1 METQL
6 PGQRAIRFSDL
17 SVPRQMLIRLCQEV
31 NYGSLRGLLIR
42 EREPVF
48 DPPPVLLV
56 DIKLDC
62 RTSARLETDL
72 RDFLL
77 KDEAVRLM
85 DQLDRLVTTT
95 IELLEV
101 RAGMPRRMI
110 LRLPLSEGV
119 PLRSLI

>member
-1 METQL
+1 MQT
-6 PGQRAIRFSDL
+6 PVQRAARFSDL
-17 SVPRQMLIRLCQEV
+17 SPARQKLIRLCQEI

-62 RTSARLETDL
+62 GTLARIETDL
-72 RDFLL
+72 RDFVL
-77 KDEAVRLM
+77 KSETVQLM
-85 DQLDRLVTTT
+85 DHLDRLVTTT

-101 RAGMPRRMI
+101 RAGIPRRLL
-110 LRLPLSEGV
+110 LRVPSSEAV
-119 PLRSLI
+119 LLRTLT